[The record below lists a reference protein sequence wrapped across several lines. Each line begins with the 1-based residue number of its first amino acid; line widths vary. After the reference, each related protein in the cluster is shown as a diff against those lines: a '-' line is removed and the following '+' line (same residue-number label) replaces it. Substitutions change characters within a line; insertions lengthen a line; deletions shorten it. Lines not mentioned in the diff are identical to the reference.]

1 MSPRRR
7 PGRRLLKALL
17 PTAALVVVVVLAL
30 AFWLVNTVAHPPT
43 QPYLVTPEG
52 YVRISP
58 RGVKATEEGW
68 SNPDGTKARGWLLRG
83 ADGAPAVV
91 LLHGYGADRS
101 WVFNLAVKINE
112 TTNFTVLCP
121 DLRGHGER
129 PAVTTTTFGAREAAD
144 IAAAISYLRSLKTP
158 QQRPL
163 VGARFGLYGV
173 ELGAYAA
180 LLAAAREGSSERS
193 ISALALDSVPARA
206 DSLLRDTVRERV
218 GLGNVF
224 TYQLARAFARLY
236 FLGKYE
242 DADACN
248 AAADAGGRS
257 VLLLSG
263 ADAGALRVSTQD
275 LVRCFPAA
283 QAVEAKTDLPVTG
296 LNASSATG
304 EAGEA
309 YDRLVIDFFQRSL
322 R

>member
-17 PTAALVVVVVLAL
+17 PTAALVFVGVLAL
-30 AFWLVNTVAHPPT
+30 AFWMVNTVAHPPT

-83 ADGAPAVV
+83 VDGAPAVV

-112 TTNFTVLCP
+112 ATNFTVLCP
-121 DLRGHGER
+121 DLRGHGEH
-129 PAVTTTTFGAREAAD
+129 PAVSTTTFGAREAAD
-144 IAAAISYLRSLKTP
+144 VAAAVSFLRTLKTP

-180 LLAAAREGSSERS
+180 LLAAAHEGSAKS
-193 ISALALDSVPARA
+193 ISALALDSVPARP

-224 TYQLARAFARLY
+224 AYQLARAFSRLY
-236 FLGKYE
+236 FLGRYE
-242 DADACN
+242 DADACA

-263 ADAGALRVSTQD
+263 ADAGALRASTQD
-275 LVRCFPAA
+275 LTRCFAAA

>member
-1 MSPRRR
+1 
-7 PGRRLLKALL
+7 LKALL
-17 PTAALVVVVVLAL
+17 PTAALVFVGVVAL
-30 AFWLVNTVAHPPT
+30 AFWMVNAVAHPPT
-43 QPYLVTPEG
+43 QQYLVTPEG
-52 YVRISP
+52 YARISP

-68 SNPDGTKARGWLLRG
+68 SNADGTKARGWLLRG
-83 ADGAPAVV
+83 VEGSPAVI

-129 PAVTTTTFGAREAAD
+129 PAVSTTTFGAREAAD
-144 IAAAISYLRSLKTP
+144 ISAAISFLGSLKTP

-163 VGARFGLYGV
+163 VGSRFGLYGV

-180 LLAAAREGSSERS
+180 LLAAAHDGSGKS
-193 ISALALDSVPARA
+193 IVALALDSVPARA
-206 DSLLRDTVRERV
+206 DNLLRETMRQRV

-224 TYQLARAFARLY
+224 AYQIARAFARLY

-242 DADACN
+242 NADACR

-263 ADAGALRVSTQD
+263 ADAGDLRAATQD
-275 LVRCFPAA
+275 LARCFPPA
-283 QAVEAKTDLPVTG
+283 QAVEVKTDLPVTG

-309 YDRLVIDFFQRSL
+309 YDRLIIDFFQRSL